1 MRCLLCVSVS
11 INTLRRAVPLGAG
24 LDDGQ
29 TAVPDVLD
37 DGADAY
43 IPGIVRRYDRE
54 FQVDFTNK

>member
-1 MRCLLCVSVS
+1 MYVCITWDSDVDVASRLCF
-11 INTLRRAVPLGAG
+11 TAAG
-24 LDDGQ
+24 LEDGQ
-29 TAVPDVLD
+29 TVPDVLD